1 MTKAALYTR
10 VSTKKQNTDRQVAE
24 LQAYAQKQ
32 GFEVVLVVCETVS
45 GSAKKVDRPGL
56 EQVLDLA
63 RRGEITEVV
72 SLELS
77 RLGRNAMDVRQI
89 IVDLIELGV
98 CTHIVNRGLR
108 SLDPKRRKDS
118 TVMLLLGVLA
128 DIAEME
134 KEQLVERINS
144 GLDEARRKNKT
155 LGRPKGSTLTGQE
168 LLELYPG
175 VVKDLKG
182 GLSLR
187 KTAAFRKVSLD
198 TVQRVKKAIST
209 INF

>member
-1 MTKAALYTR
+1 MKAALYTR
-10 VSTKKQNTDRQVAE
+10 VSTKKQNTDRQVTE

-32 GFEVVLVVCETVS
+32 GFEVVLVICETVS
-45 GSAKKVDRPGL
+45 GSVKKVDRPGL

-89 IVDLIELGV
+89 IFDLIELGV
-98 CTHIVNRGLR
+98 CTHIVNRNLR
-108 SLDPKRRKDS
+108 SLDGKRRKDS
-118 TVMLLLGVLA
+118 IVMMLLGVLA
-128 DIAEME
+128 DLAEME

-155 LGRPKGSTLTGQE
+155 LGRPKGSTLSPKE

-175 VVKDLKG
+175 VVKDLNG

-198 TVQRVKKAIST
+198 TVQRVKKVLNTVIS
-209 INF
+209 N

>member
-24 LQAYAQKQ
+24 LTDYAHRQ
-32 GFEVVLVVCETVS
+32 GFEVVVTICETVS

-118 TVMLLLGVLA
+118 TVMLLLGVLV

-144 GLDEARRKNKT
+144 GLDEARRKGKT
-155 LGRPKGSTLTGQE
+155 LGRPAGSTLTGKK

-175 VVKDLKG
+175 VVKDLRE
-182 GLSLR
+182 GLSIR
-187 KTAAFRKVSLD
+187 RTAAFREVSVD
-198 TVQRVKKAIST
+198 TVQRVKRALISDL
-209 INF
+209 

>member
-32 GFEVVLVVCETVS
+32 DFEVVLIVSEVVT
-45 GSAKKVDRPGL
+45 GSARKAERPGL
-56 EQVLDLA
+56 EQIFGLA
-63 RRGEITEVV
+63 RKGEISEVV

-89 IVDLIELGV
+89 IIDLNDLGI

-108 SLDPKRRKDS
+108 SLDQKRKKDS
-118 TVMLLLGVLA
+118 TVMLILGLLA
-128 DIAEME
+128 DLAEME

-144 GLDEARRKNKT
+144 GLDQARRKGKK
-155 LGRPKGSTLTGQE
+155 LGRPAGAGEEPDHMLKK
-168 LLELYPG
+168 YPG
-175 VVKDLKG
+175 VVKDLKA
-182 GLSLR
+182 GLSIR
-187 KTAAFRKVSLD
+187 QIVATRQVADK
-198 TVQRVKKAIST
+198 TVQKVKKAMAIT
-209 INF
+209 